1 MAGVCVVSALLGDG
15 AALGGCRSEP
25 SVSLVWELKA
35 APNPRCPSSDGNCS
49 SASLSSCGAFVSC

>member
-1 MAGVCVVSALLGDG
+1 MAGVCVVSALVGDG

-25 SVSLVWELKA
+25 SASLGWELKA
-35 APNPRCPSSDGNCS
+35 APNPRCPSSDGNGS